1 MNKNEE
7 PKIIGGYSYAFA
19 ALNMV
24 PGTQDIVF
32 GEVTIDFFLLC
43 TKISFLFGPFK
54 SIKSLGKQLVPALKG
69 FLRSELGTAFLR
81 VLGKPGR

>member
-1 MNKNEE
+1 LNKNEE

-32 GEVTIDFFLLC
+32 GEV
-43 TKISFLFGPFK
+43 
-54 SIKSLGKQLVPALKG
+54 
-69 FLRSELGTAFLR
+69 
-81 VLGKPGR
+81 